1 MRSMSGKSA
10 SEQRDEPLSKFCAV
24 RACPSAVLAACAS
37 LCEIRAA
44 RAARCRHMSVA
55 VLTLRGVGRRAGAR
69 RQPSQTFSGLLV
81 RPVRGAVRDSA
92 TSAGG
97 QFDKFAVSLREVR
110 LFSYISILNS
120 RECPM
125 CNQATNSQATSPFP
139 AQAAGARV
147 RSHQAGMYRTPT

>member
-1 MRSMSGKSA
+1 MSGKSA
-10 SEQRDEPLSKFCAV
+10 SAQRDEPLSKFCAV

-44 RAARCRHMSVA
+44 RAAHCRRMSVA

-81 RPVRGAVRDSA
+81 RGAVRHST

-97 QFDKFAVSLREVR
+97 STGVLLCYERSTFVL
-110 LFSYISILNS
+110 LYIN
-120 RECPM
+120 P
-125 CNQATNSQATSPFP
+125 Q
-139 AQAAGARV
+139 
-147 RSHQAGMYRTPT
+147 

>member
-1 MRSMSGKSA
+1 MSGKSA
-10 SEQRDEPLSKFCAV
+10 SEQRDEPLSKLCGV

-44 RAARCRHMSVA
+44 RAARCRRMSVA

-81 RPVRGAVRDSA
+81 RPARGAVRHST

-97 QFDKFAVSLREVR
+97 STGVLLCYERSTFVL
-110 LFSYISILNS
+110 LYIN
-120 RECPM
+120 P
-125 CNQATNSQATSPFP
+125 Q
-139 AQAAGARV
+139 
-147 RSHQAGMYRTPT
+147 